1 VSSLTEQQ
9 QKAVETIDKHV
20 LVCAG
25 AGSGKTHV
33 LIERFIEI
41 LKKNEDVS
49 VAHLVAVTFTRKA
62 AVEMR
67 NRLKTKFKQ
76 LVDEAGENTERWQSC
91 LGEVDGA
98 RIGTIHSLCE
108 FIIKSFPVEAGID
121 PQFEVLDDLGQA
133 ELLSESIDQSF
144 REVIAGAATEQKLF
158 EDFDLDIIRQ
168 LVIQG
173 IRGSSRFIESLHNF
187 PINDEPKLALHL
199 EHHIKRARKI
209 CLAQLIQNAEWQQNI
224 PRVETAELPSGN
236 KLESYRKEFL
246 ESSRVVES
254 LTKGGK
260 PVDELVDAA
269 WAGLCTI
276 AGQTPRTTGG
286 PDGKGLR
293 DLMKGVRELCKGF
306 AERISPTLV
315 SSDQDALR
323 CISALVSL
331 IQRTMDIYEERK
343 RLDLLLDFNDL
354 IALAFSAL
362 KRDNSAAARFFNEN
376 THTLL
381 VDEFQDTNTVQ
392 SDLLALIAG
401 KKAKYFLIGDDKQ
414 SIYRFQGADVSTFNT
429 WRRRFDSTEEA
440 VTLSL
445 SDSFRSHPELVA
457 FVNIVFAAL
466 MVDAGDDESHRA
478 VFERLK
484 AARTDEDS
492 GRIEML
498 VCQPD
503 FDAVE
508 NDPDAPRRMES
519 QAVADWIQSKIAQK
533 CTIYDK
539 HQGLQREVALGDFAV
554 LVPRN
559 SDFAYF
565 ERAMSDRSMPY
576 VVVSGKG
583 YLDRQ
588 EILDL
593 ENLMRFL
600 ASPRDNHALVAALR
614 SPMFALSDDLLHQ
627 IAIDGGT
634 HRNDSLWRKMRGYE
648 QRAETSSPVLSRAV
662 ALLENFLLQ
671 SKLLP
676 LSALV
681 RTIILQTHYD
691 LILLSVP
698 NGLQRSRNIWKLV
711 ALAGEKEQC
720 SCGEFAEMLAR
731 MREVGVKLS
740 DAPTDDSNAVKL
752 MTIHASK
759 GLEFPYVALP
769 VLSARNAVKSDR
781 LMFHKDYGLAF
792 NTARTEEDQTPTWLQ
807 ACKVLD
813 EDMEL
818 AEKKR
823 LFYVAMTRAR
833 DSLGLFV
840 HSDGGDKNTFKSWL
854 LESLQID
861 QDDLY
866 VRGLVKQLRHGS
878 DTASLSIVQYE
889 PENKEDSGSQAES
902 ENQTA
907 FGDQAESGVDAE
919 TAAEINNQAEPESEF
934 DDLVSAENI
943 AAPEFEFEEFERE
956 EFEPSPQELDARQ
969 INESLELDESRKAQH
984 ARGLIA
990 RLNQATAS
998 SAALDLQPKQE
1009 VKMAAKLPKISDV
1022 QSGVA
1027 VVADESGQM
1036 KFLFAQELDV
1046 VCDDEVSRTE
1056 SMESNELGESVF
1068 ALSDLPIESIEAT
1081 EPTEATEAT
1090 DTDRYTEYLLE
1101 PLQKQTIALPS
1112 SWQGSERVTSKTDQP
1127 LFSAT
1132 LLGTFFHSLMENIP
1146 SDGRLMT
1153 QSEVEAIAF
1162 SQSGVIP
1169 LPQNLKAL
1177 VQHGMDLLRKFY
1189 DSSFFVMFIGA
1200 KRRLHE
1206 LPYLYNTADG
1216 ATCSRRPDLVLEQ
1229 GLNQWLLVDYKTDHF
1244 DRADLMKHTRDHS
1257 EQLQTY
1263 VKELN
1268 ELLGV
1273 NLKAYVYYAQYG
1285 LLQECLD

>member
-41 LKKNEDVS
+41 LKKNENVS

-67 NRLKTKFKQ
+67 NRLKAKFKQ
-76 LVDEAGENTERWQSC
+76 LVDEDSDNAERWQSC

-108 FIIKSFPVEAGID
+108 FIIKSFPVEADID
-121 PQFEVLDDLGQA
+121 PQFEVLDDLAQA
-133 ELLSESIDQSF
+133 ELLSESIDHAF

-158 EDFDLDIIRQ
+158 QDFDLDIIRQ

-173 IRGSSRFIESLHNF
+173 IKGSLRFTESLNNF
-187 PINDEPKLALHL
+187 PLSDPPKLALHID
-199 EHHIKRARKI
+199 HHIRRARKI
-209 CLAQLIQNAEWQQNI
+209 CLAQLIQNAEWQQNV
-224 PRVETAELPSGN
+224 PRIETAELPPGN
-236 KLESYRKEFL
+236 KLETFRKECL
-246 ESSRVVES
+246 ESARVVES
-254 LTKGGK
+254 LTQGGK
-260 PVDELVDAA
+260 PADELVDAA
-269 WAGLCTI
+269 WNAICTI
-276 AGQTPRTTGG
+276 ASQSPRTTGG
-286 PDGKGLR
+286 PDGKSLR
-293 DLMKGVRELCKGF
+293 DLMKCVRELCKGF
-306 AERISPTLV
+306 AERISPTLA

-323 CISALVSL
+323 CISALVAL
-331 IQRTMDIYEERK
+331 IQRTMNIYEERK
-343 RLDLLLDFNDL
+343 RADLLLDFNDL
-354 IALAFSAL
+354 IALAFGAL
-362 KRDNSAAARFFNEN
+362 KRENSAAAKFFNEN

-401 KKAKYFLIGDDKQ
+401 NKAKYFLIGDDKQ

-429 WRRRFDSTEEA
+429 WRRRFDSTDEA
-440 VTLSL
+440 ITLSL

-466 MVDAGDDESHRA
+466 MIDAGDDESHRA

-484 AARTDEDS
+484 AARTDADT

-498 VCQPD
+498 VCQPG
-503 FDAVE
+503 FEAAE
-508 NDPDAPRRMES
+508 NDPDAPRRLES
-519 QAVADWIQSKIAQK
+519 QAVADWIQNKIAQK

-539 HQGLQREVALGDFAV
+539 HQGVQREVALGDFAV

-600 ASPRDNHALVAALR
+600 ASPRDNHALVATLR
-614 SPMFALSDDLLHQ
+614 SPIFALSDDLLHK
-627 IAIDGGT
+627 ISTDGGT
-634 HRNDSLWRKMRGYE
+634 HHNDSLWRKMRAYE
-648 QRAETSSPVLSRAV
+648 RRTEASVTVLSRAV
-662 ALLENFLLQ
+662 ALLENFLVQ

-681 RTIILQTHYD
+681 RTIVLQTHYD
-691 LILLSVP
+691 LILLTVP
-698 NGLQRSRNIWKLV
+698 NGLQRSRNVWKLV
-711 ALAGEKEQC
+711 ALAADKEQC

-781 LMFHKDYGLAF
+781 LMFHKDYGLSF
-792 NTARTEEDQTPTWLQ
+792 NTARTEEDETPTWLQ

-840 HSDGGDKNTFKSWL
+840 QSEGGDKNTFKSWL
-854 LESLQID
+854 LDSLQIEP
-861 QDDLY
+861 DDLY
-866 VRGLVKQLRHGS
+866 MRGLVKQLRHGS
-878 DTASLSIVQYE
+878 DAATLSIVQYE
-889 PENKEDSGSQAES
+889 PGNIKAPLQSVEQALPSAEAFRAGDSGK
-902 ENQTA
+902 
-907 FGDQAESGVDAE
+907 E
-919 TAAEINNQAEPESEF
+919 TVSEF
-934 DDLVSAENI
+934 EID
-943 AAPEFEFEEFERE
+943 EFERG
-956 EFEPSPQELDARQ
+956 EFEPASFPHSTGNTNR
-969 INESLELDESRKAQH
+969 LELDKARRAKN
-984 ARGLIA
+984 ARELMT

-998 SAALDLQPKQE
+998 VSASNPDQE
-1009 VKMAAKLPKISDV
+1009 LKIAAGLPKISDV

-1027 VVADESGQM
+1027 VVSDESGQM
-1036 KFLFAQELDV
+1036 KFLFPQ
-1046 VCDDEVSRTE
+1046 EVSFAAEDE
-1056 SMESNELGESVF
+1056 SARAEALLLAESSEIATSLAPE
-1068 ALSDLPIESIEAT
+1068 EAT
-1081 EPTEATEAT
+1081 SKLFNEAAGIAA
-1090 DTDRYTEYLLE
+1090 DNFANYTEHLLE
-1101 PLQKQTIALPS
+1101 PLLKQSSALPS
-1112 SWQGSERVTSKTDQP
+1112 SWQGSERVSSKTDQP
-1127 LFSAT
+1127 VFPPT

-1146 SDGRLMT
+1146 ADGRLMT
-1153 QSEVEAIAF
+1153 QNEVEAIAF
-1162 SQSGVIP
+1162 SQSAVIP
-1169 LPQNLKAL
+1169 LPQNLDAL

-1189 DSSFFVMFIGA
+1189 NSSFFVIFIGA

-1216 ATCSRRPDLVLEQ
+1216 TTCARRPDLVLEQ
-1229 GLNQWLLVDYKTDHF
+1229 GLNQWMLVDYKTDHF
-1244 DRADLMKHTRDHS
+1244 DRPDLMKHTLRHS

-1273 NLKAYVYYAQYG
+1273 PLKGYVYYAQYG

>member
-49 VAHLVAVTFTRKA
+49 VSHLVAVTFTRKA

-67 NRLKTKFKQ
+67 NRLKAKFKQ

-121 PQFEVLDDLGQA
+121 PQFEVLDDLAQA
-133 ELLSESIDQSF
+133 ELLSESIDQAF
-144 REVIAGAATEQKLF
+144 REVIAGAATEQTLF

-173 IRGSSRFIESLHNF
+173 IRGSSRFIESLSNF
-187 PINDEPKLALHL
+187 PLNDEARLALHM

-209 CLAQLIQNAEWQQNI
+209 CLAQLIQNVEWQQNV
-224 PRVETAELPSGN
+224 PRVETVELPSGN
-236 KLESYRKEFL
+236 KLESFRKEFL
-246 ESSRVVES
+246 ESARVVES
-254 LTKGGK
+254 LTQGGK
-260 PVDELVDAA
+260 PADELVDAA

-276 AGQTPRTTGG
+276 ANQSPRTTGG

-293 DLMKGVRELCKGF
+293 DLMKSVRELCKGF
-306 AERISPTLV
+306 AERISPTLA

-323 CISALVSL
+323 CISALVAL

-343 RLDLLLDFNDL
+343 RVDLLLDFNDL
-354 IALAFSAL
+354 IALAFGAL
-362 KRDNSAAARFFNEN
+362 KRENSAAARFFNEN

-401 KKAKYFLIGDDKQ
+401 NKAKYFLIGDDKQ

-429 WRRRFDSTEEA
+429 WRRRFDSTDEA

-484 AARTDEDS
+484 AARTDEDT

-503 FDAVE
+503 FEAVE
-508 NDPDAPRRMES
+508 NDPDAPRRLES
-519 QAVADWIQSKIAQK
+519 VAVADWIQSKIAQK

-614 SPMFALSDDLLHQ
+614 SPMFALSDDLVHK
-627 IAIDGGT
+627 ISIDGGT
-634 HRNDSLWRKMRGYE
+634 HRNDSLWRKMRSYE
-648 QRAETSSPVLSRAV
+648 QRTETSSPVLSRAV
-662 ALLENFLLQ
+662 ALLESFLLQ

-711 ALAGEKEQC
+711 ALSGEKEQC

-840 HSDGGDKNTFKSWL
+840 QSDGGDKNTFKSWL
-854 LESLQID
+854 LDSLRID
-861 QDDLY
+861 PDDLY
-866 VRGLVKQLRHGS
+866 VRGLVKQLGHGS
-878 DTASLSIVQYE
+878 DAASLSIVQYE
-889 PENKEDSGSQAES
+889 PENAGESGSEDAS
-902 ENQTA
+902 EERACTIA
-907 FGDQAESGVDAE
+907 AMTPSEKE
-919 TAAEINNQAEPESEF
+919 TASEF
-934 DDLVSAENI
+934 EIDDLV
-943 AAPEFEFEEFERE
+943 RE
-956 EFEPSPQELDARQ
+956 EFEPSPHAKHAQQTNDSS
-969 INESLELDESRKAQH
+969 NLDEAQRAKN
-984 ARGLIA
+984 ARELIT

-998 SAALDLQPKQE
+998 ASTPNAEPE
-1009 VKMAAKLPKISDV
+1009 VKIAAKLPKISDV

-1027 VVADESGQM
+1027 VVSDESGQM
-1036 KFLFAQELDV
+1036 RFLFAQELSVASEEEV
-1046 VCDDEVSRTE
+1046 VFVQPLESAEPTE
-1056 SMESNELGESVF
+1056 QTEGIEGTGGTETTAGTEGIEGTAVIGPPE
-1068 ALSDLPIESIEAT
+1068 PIES
-1081 EPTEATEAT
+1081 P
-1090 DTDRYTEYLLE
+1090 YTEHLLE
-1101 PLQKQTIALPS
+1101 PLQKQTTALPS
-1112 SWQGSERVTSKTDQP
+1112 SWQGSERVSSKTDQP
-1127 LFSAT
+1127 VFSAT

-1146 SDGRLMT
+1146 ADGRLMT

-1189 DSSFFVMFIGA
+1189 DSSFFVIFIGA

-1216 ATCSRRPDLVLEQ
+1216 TTSARRPDLVLEQ
-1229 GLNQWLLVDYKTDHF
+1229 GLNQWLLVDYKTDQF
-1244 DRADLMKHTRDHS
+1244 DRADLMKHTLEHS

-1273 NLKAYVYYAQYG
+1273 QLKAYVYYAQYG

>member
-1 VSSLTEQQ
+1 MSSLTEQQ
-9 QKAVETIDKHV
+9 QKAVETIDRHV

-49 VAHLVAVTFTRKA
+49 VSHLVAVTFTRKA

-67 NRLKTKFKQ
+67 NRLKAKFKQ
-76 LVDEAGENTERWQSC
+76 LVDDAEGNTERWQSC

-121 PQFEVLDDLGQA
+121 PQFEVLDDLAQA

-144 REVIAGAATEQKLF
+144 REVIAGAATEQTLF
-158 EDFDLDIIRQ
+158 ENFDLDIIRQ

-173 IRGSSRFIESLHNF
+173 IKGSSRFVESLQNF
-187 PINDEPKLALHL
+187 PLQDEAKLSLHL

-209 CLAQLIQNAEWQQNI
+209 CLAQLVQSAEWQQNVS
-224 PRVETAELPSGN
+224 RVETAELPSGN
-236 KLESYRKEFL
+236 KLEIFRKEFL
-246 ESSRVVES
+246 ESARVVENM
-254 LTKGGK
+254 TKGGK
-260 PVDELVDAA
+260 PADELVDAA
-269 WAGLCTI
+269 WSGLSTI
-276 AGQTPRTTGG
+276 AGQSPRTTGG
-286 PDGKGLR
+286 PDGKPLR
-293 DLMKGVRELCKGF
+293 DLMKEVRELCKGF
-306 AERISPTLV
+306 AERIAPTLV
-315 SSDQDALR
+315 ASDQDALR
-323 CISALVSL
+323 CIAALVAL

-343 RLDLLLDFNDL
+343 RVDLLLDFNDL
-354 IALAFSAL
+354 IALAFGAL
-362 KRDNSAAARFFNEN
+362 KKENSAAARFFNEN

-401 KKAKYFLIGDDKQ
+401 DKAKYFLIGDDKQ

-429 WRRRFDSTEEA
+429 WRRRFDSTDDA
-440 VTLSL
+440 ITLSL

-457 FVNIVFAAL
+457 FVNIVFASL
-466 MVDAGDDESHRA
+466 MVDVGDDESHRA

-484 AARTDEDS
+484 AARTDEDT

-503 FDAVE
+503 FESVE
-508 NDPDAPRRMES
+508 NDPDAPRRLES
-519 QAVADWIQSKIAQK
+519 QAVADWIQSKIVQK

-600 ASPRDNHALVAALR
+600 AAPRDNHALVASLR
-614 SPMFALSDDLLHQ
+614 SPMFALSDDLIHK
-627 IAIDGGT
+627 IAVDGGT
-634 HRNDSLWRKMRGYE
+634 HRNDSLWRKMRGFE
-648 QRAETSSPVLSRAV
+648 QREEIPSPVLSRAV

-711 ALAGEKEQC
+711 AIAAEKEQC

-792 NTARTEEDQTPTWLQ
+792 NTARTDEDQTPTWLQ

-840 HSDGGDKNTFKSWL
+840 QSDGGDRNTFKSWL
-854 LESLQID
+854 LESLHIEP
-861 QDDLY
+861 DDLY
-866 VRGLVKQLRHGS
+866 VHGLVKELRHGS

-889 PENKEDSGSQAES
+889 PKTAPLATREAES
-902 ENQTA
+902 DLDVVLDVNS
-907 FGDQAESGVDAE
+907 DLNSDLNLNLSRVD
-919 TAAEINNQAEPESEF
+919 S
-934 DDLVSAENI
+934 
-943 AAPEFEFEEFERE
+943 
-956 EFEPSPQELDARQ
+956 QELDFDAFEFDASPSPEQEKDKEARH
-969 INESLELDESRKAQH
+969 AQE
-984 ARGLIA
+984 LIA
-990 RLNQATAS
+990 RLKEATAPL
-998 SAALDLQPKQE
+998 AAPE
-1009 VKMAAKLPKISDV
+1009 VKGAASLPKISDV
-1022 QSGVA
+1022 HSGVA

-1036 KFLFAQELDV
+1036 KFLFSQDFEVANDDDGAFLESSGRGSPDSIGREELYSSEHTVMADSPQFRSE
-1046 VCDDEVSRTE
+1046 DPFTE
-1056 SMESNELGESVF
+1056 HL
-1068 ALSDLPIESIEAT
+1068 I
-1081 EPTEATEAT
+1081 
-1090 DTDRYTEYLLE
+1090 E
-1101 PLQKQTIALPS
+1101 PLQKQSVALPS
-1112 SWQGSERVTSKTDQP
+1112 SWQGSERVSSKSDQP
-1127 LFSAT
+1127 VFSAT

-1162 SQSGVIP
+1162 SQPNVIP
-1169 LPQNLKAL
+1169 LPQNLRAL
-1177 VQHGMDLLRKFY
+1177 VQHGMELLNKFY
-1189 DSSFFVMFIGA
+1189 ESSFFMIFIGA

-1216 ATCSRRPDLVLEQ
+1216 ATCARRPDLVLEQ

-1244 DRADLMKHTRDHS
+1244 DRADLMKHTLEHS

-1273 NLKAYVYYAQYG
+1273 QLKAYVYYAQYG

>member
-41 LKKNEDVS
+41 LKKNENVS
-49 VAHLVAVTFTRKA
+49 VSHLVAVTFTRKA

-67 NRLKTKFKQ
+67 NRLKAKFKQ

-121 PQFEVLDDLGQA
+121 PQFEVLDDLAQA
-133 ELLSESIDQSF
+133 ELLSESIDQAF
-144 REVIAGAATEQKLF
+144 REVIAGAATEQTLF

-173 IRGSSRFIESLHNF
+173 IKGSSRFIESLNNF
-187 PINDEPKLALHL
+187 PLNDEPKLALHM
-199 EHHIKRARKI
+199 EHHIQRARKI
-209 CLAQLIQNAEWQQNI
+209 CLAQLIQNPEWQQNV
-224 PRVETAELPSGN
+224 PRVETAELPAGN
-236 KLESYRKEFL
+236 KLETFRKEFL
-246 ESSRVVES
+246 QSARIVES
-254 LTKGGK
+254 LTQGGK
-260 PVDELVDAA
+260 PADELVDDA
-269 WAGLCTI
+269 WAGLYTI
-276 AGQTPRTTGG
+276 ANQSPRTTGG

-306 AERISPTLV
+306 AERISPTLA

-323 CISALVSL
+323 CISALVAL
-331 IQRTMDIYEERK
+331 IQRTIDIYGERK
-343 RLDLLLDFNDL
+343 RVDLLLDFNDL
-354 IALAFSAL
+354 IALAFGAL
-362 KRDNSAAARFFNEN
+362 KHENSAAARFFNEN

-401 KKAKYFLIGDDKQ
+401 SKAKYFLIGDDKQ

-429 WRRRFDSTEEA
+429 WRRRFDSTDEA

-457 FVNIVFAAL
+457 FVNIVFASL

-492 GRIEML
+492 GRVEML

-503 FDAVE
+503 FEAVE
-508 NDPDAPRRMES
+508 NDPDAPRRLES
-519 QAVADWIQSKIAQK
+519 EAVADWIQSKIAQK

-614 SPMFALSDDLLHQ
+614 SPMFALSDDLLHK
-627 IAIDGGT
+627 ISVDGGT
-634 HRNDSLWRKMRGYE
+634 HRNDSLWRKMRSYE
-648 QRAETSSPVLSRAV
+648 QRVEAASPVLSRAV

-698 NGLQRSRNIWKLV
+698 NGLQRSRNVWKLV

-731 MREVGVKLS
+731 MRQVGVKLS

-792 NTARTEEDQTPTWLQ
+792 NTARTEEDQIPTWLQ

-840 HSDGGDKNTFKSWL
+840 QSDGGDKNTFKSWL
-854 LESLQID
+854 LDSLQID
-861 QDDLY
+861 PDDLY

-878 DTASLSIVQYE
+878 DAASLSIVQYE
-889 PENKEDSGSQAES
+889 PIPAS
-902 ENQTA
+902 EPLPSEEVFNA
-907 FGDQAESGVDAE
+907 VGGVDENESKTE
-919 TAAEINNQAEPESEF
+919 TDSEF
-934 DDLVSAENI
+934 EVN
-943 AAPEFEFEEFERE
+943 EFERE
-956 EFEPSPQELDARQ
+956 EFEPTPLTAGAGHGTK
-969 INESLELDESRKAQH
+969 SLELNE
-984 ARGLIA
+984 ARRAKGARDLIT
-990 RLNQATAS
+990 LLSQATTAT
-998 SAALDLQPKQE
+998 SAPNPDQE
-1009 VKMAAKLPKISDV
+1009 IKIAAKLPRISDV

-1027 VVADESGQM
+1027 VVSDESGQM
-1036 KFLFAQELDV
+1036 KFLFAQEV
-1046 VCDDEVSRTE
+1046 NVAADDESARPD
-1056 SMESNELGESVF
+1056 SALMMEPPQISPRLAF
-1068 ALSDLPIESIEAT
+1068 EAT
-1081 EPTEATEAT
+1081 ASLKLDDATGEASTAAASTAEAST
-1090 DTDRYTEYLLE
+1090 AADAITSYTEHLLE
-1101 PLQKQTIALPS
+1101 PLQKQTTVLPS
-1112 SWQGSERVTSKTDQP
+1112 SWQGSERVSSKTDQP
-1127 LFSAT
+1127 VFSAT

-1153 QSEVEAIAF
+1153 QGEVEAIAF
-1162 SQSGVIP
+1162 SQPGVIP

-1189 DSSFFVMFIGA
+1189 ESSFFVIFIGA

-1216 ATCSRRPDLVLEQ
+1216 TTCSRRPDLVLEQ

-1244 DRADLMKHTRDHS
+1244 DRADLMKHTLEHS

-1268 ELLGV
+1268 DLLGV
-1273 NLKAYVYYAQYG
+1273 QLKAYVYYAQYG

>member
-1 VSSLTEQQ
+1 MSSLTEQQ

-41 LKKNEDVS
+41 LKKNENVS

-67 NRLKTKFKQ
+67 NRLKAKFKQ
-76 LVDEAGENTERWQSC
+76 LVDEDSDNAERWQSC

-108 FIIKSFPVEAGID
+108 FIIKSFPVEADID
-121 PQFEVLDDLGQA
+121 PQFEVLDDLAQA
-133 ELLSESIDQSF
+133 ELLSESIDHAF

-158 EDFDLDIIRQ
+158 QDFDLDIIRQ

-173 IRGSSRFIESLHNF
+173 IKGSLRFTESLNNF
-187 PINDEPKLALHL
+187 PLSDPPKLALHID
-199 EHHIKRARKI
+199 HHIRRARKI
-209 CLAQLIQNAEWQQNI
+209 CLAQLIQNAEWQQNV
-224 PRVETAELPSGN
+224 PRIETAELPPGN
-236 KLESYRKEFL
+236 KLETFRKECL
-246 ESSRVVES
+246 ESARVVES
-254 LTKGGK
+254 LTQGGK
-260 PVDELVDAA
+260 PADELVDAA
-269 WAGLCTI
+269 WNAICTI
-276 AGQTPRTTGG
+276 ASQSPRTTGG
-286 PDGKGLR
+286 PDGKSLR
-293 DLMKGVRELCKGF
+293 DLMKCVRELCKGF
-306 AERISPTLV
+306 AERISPTLA

-323 CISALVSL
+323 CISALVAL
-331 IQRTMDIYEERK
+331 IQRTMNIYEERK
-343 RLDLLLDFNDL
+343 RADLLLDFNDL
-354 IALAFSAL
+354 IALAFGAL
-362 KRDNSAAARFFNEN
+362 KRENSAAAKFFNEN

-401 KKAKYFLIGDDKQ
+401 NKAKYFLIGDDKQ

-429 WRRRFDSTEEA
+429 WRRRFDSTDEA
-440 VTLSL
+440 ITLSL

-466 MVDAGDDESHRA
+466 MIDAGDDESHRA

-484 AARTDEDS
+484 AARTDADT

-498 VCQPD
+498 VCQPG
-503 FDAVE
+503 FEAAE
-508 NDPDAPRRMES
+508 NDPDAPRRLES
-519 QAVADWIQSKIAQK
+519 QAVADWIQNKIAQK

-539 HQGLQREVALGDFAV
+539 HQGVQREVALGDFAV

-600 ASPRDNHALVAALR
+600 ASPRDNHALVATLR
-614 SPMFALSDDLLHQ
+614 SPIFALSDDLLHK
-627 IAIDGGT
+627 ISTDGGT
-634 HRNDSLWRKMRGYE
+634 HHNDSLWRKMRAYE
-648 QRAETSSPVLSRAV
+648 RRTEASVTVLSRAV
-662 ALLENFLLQ
+662 ALLENFLVQ

-681 RTIILQTHYD
+681 RTIVLQTHYD
-691 LILLSVP
+691 LILLTVP
-698 NGLQRSRNIWKLV
+698 NGLQRSRNVWKLV
-711 ALAGEKEQC
+711 ALAADKEQC

-781 LMFHKDYGLAF
+781 LMFHKDYGLSF
-792 NTARTEEDQTPTWLQ
+792 NTARTEEDETPTWLQ

-840 HSDGGDKNTFKSWL
+840 QSEGGDKNTFKSWL
-854 LESLQID
+854 LDSLQIEP
-861 QDDLY
+861 DDLY
-866 VRGLVKQLRHGS
+866 MRGLVKQLRHGS
-878 DTASLSIVQYE
+878 DAATLSIVQYE
-889 PENKEDSGSQAES
+889 PGNIKAPLQSVEQALPSAEAFRAGDSGK
-902 ENQTA
+902 
-907 FGDQAESGVDAE
+907 E
-919 TAAEINNQAEPESEF
+919 TVSEF
-934 DDLVSAENI
+934 EID
-943 AAPEFEFEEFERE
+943 EFERG
-956 EFEPSPQELDARQ
+956 EFEPASFPHSTGNTNR
-969 INESLELDESRKAQH
+969 LELDKARRAKN
-984 ARGLIA
+984 ARELMT

-998 SAALDLQPKQE
+998 VSASNPDQE
-1009 VKMAAKLPKISDV
+1009 LKIAAGLPKISDV

-1027 VVADESGQM
+1027 VVSDESGQM
-1036 KFLFAQELDV
+1036 KFLFPQ
-1046 VCDDEVSRTE
+1046 EVSFAAEDE
-1056 SMESNELGESVF
+1056 SARAEALLLAESSEIATSLAPE
-1068 ALSDLPIESIEAT
+1068 EAT
-1081 EPTEATEAT
+1081 SKLFNEAAGIAA
-1090 DTDRYTEYLLE
+1090 DNFANYTEHLLE
-1101 PLQKQTIALPS
+1101 PLLKQSSALPS
-1112 SWQGSERVTSKTDQP
+1112 SWQGSERVSSKTDQP
-1127 LFSAT
+1127 VFPPT

-1146 SDGRLMT
+1146 ADGRLMT
-1153 QSEVEAIAF
+1153 QNEVEAIAF
-1162 SQSGVIP
+1162 SQSAVIP
-1169 LPQNLKAL
+1169 LPQNLDAL

-1189 DSSFFVMFIGA
+1189 NSSFFVIFIGA

-1216 ATCSRRPDLVLEQ
+1216 TTCARRPDLVLEQ
-1229 GLNQWLLVDYKTDHF
+1229 GLNQWMLVDYKTDHF
-1244 DRADLMKHTRDHS
+1244 DRPDLMKHTLRHS

-1273 NLKAYVYYAQYG
+1273 PLKGYVYYAQYG

>member
-41 LKKNEDVS
+41 LKKNEGVS
-49 VAHLVAVTFTRKA
+49 VSHLVAVTFTRKA

-67 NRLKTKFKQ
+67 NRLKAKFKQ

-133 ELLSESIDQSF
+133 ELLSESIDQAF
-144 REVIAGAATEQKLF
+144 REVIAGAATEQALF

-173 IRGSSRFIESLHNF
+173 IKGSSRFIESLKNF
-187 PINDEPKLALHL
+187 PLQDEPKLALHM

-209 CLAQLIQNAEWQQNI
+209 CLAQLIQNVEWQQNVA
-224 PRVETAELPSGN
+224 RVETVELPSGN
-236 KLESYRKEFL
+236 KLESFRKEFL
-246 ESSRVVES
+246 ESARVVES
-254 LTKGGK
+254 LTRGGK

-269 WAGLCTI
+269 WVGLCTI
-276 AGQTPRTTGG
+276 ANQSPRTTGG

-293 DLMKGVRELCKGF
+293 DLMKSVRELCKGF
-306 AERISPTLV
+306 AERISATLV
-315 SSDQDALR
+315 SSDQDAIR
-323 CISALVSL
+323 CISALVAL

-343 RLDLLLDFNDL
+343 RVDLLLDFNDL

-362 KRDNSAAARFFNEN
+362 KRENSAAARFFNEN

-401 KKAKYFLIGDDKQ
+401 SKAKYFLIGDDKQ

-429 WRRRFDSTEEA
+429 WRRRFDATDEA

-503 FDAVE
+503 FEAVE
-508 NDPDAPRRMES
+508 NDPDAPKRLES
-519 QAVADWIQSKIAQK
+519 EAVADWIQSKIAQN

-539 HQGLQREVALGDFAV
+539 HQGLKREVALGDFAV

-600 ASPRDNHALVAALR
+600 ASPRDNHSLVAALR
-614 SPMFALSDDLLHQ
+614 SPMFALSDDLLHK
-627 IAIDGGT
+627 ISIDGGT
-634 HRNDSLWRKMRGYE
+634 HRNDSLWRKMRSYE
-648 QRAETSSPVLSRAV
+648 QRTETSSPVLSRAV

-681 RTIILQTHYD
+681 RSIILQTHYD

-711 ALAGEKEQC
+711 ALAGEKEKC

-731 MREVGVKLS
+731 MRAVGVKLS

-792 NTARTEEDQTPTWLQ
+792 NTARTEEDQVPTWLQ

-840 HSDGGDKNTFKSWL
+840 QSDGGDKNTFKSWL

-861 QDDLY
+861 PDDLY
-866 VRGLVKQLRHGS
+866 VRRLVKQLRHGS

-889 PENKEDSGSQAES
+889 PANTGG
-902 ENQTA
+902 
-907 FGDQAESGVDAE
+907 FGDMDGPEDQVQSEVSVASGF
-919 TAAEINNQAEPESEF
+919 EIDEF
-934 DDLVSAENI
+934 V
-943 AAPEFEFEEFERE
+943 RE
-956 EFEPSPQELDARQ
+956 EFEPSPTPPPEDALQTNR
-969 INESLELDESRKAQH
+969 SLKLDESRKAEN
-984 ARGLIA
+984 ARELIT

-998 SAALDLQPKQE
+998 ASSLNEKPE
-1009 VKMAAKLPKISDV
+1009 VKIAAKLPKISDV

-1027 VVADESGQM
+1027 VVSDESGQM
-1036 KFLFAQELDV
+1036 KFLFPQDLSVVQEEDV
-1046 VCDDEVSRTE
+1046 VLVEQLEAPESLEQTGQTE
-1056 SMESNELGESVF
+1056 QTEQRAGFDSFDPVQS
-1068 ALSDLPIESIEAT
+1068 AEAT
-1081 EPTEATEAT
+1081 YSEH
-1090 DTDRYTEYLLE
+1090 LLE
-1101 PLQKQTIALPS
+1101 PLQKQTTALPS
-1112 SWQGSERVTSKTDQP
+1112 SWQGSERVSSKTDQP
-1127 LFSAT
+1127 VFSAT

-1146 SDGRLMT
+1146 VDGRLLT

-1162 SQSGVIP
+1162 SQPGVIP

-1177 VQHGMDLLRKFY
+1177 VQHGMDLLQKFY
-1189 DSSFFVMFIGA
+1189 DSSFFVVFIGA

-1216 ATCSRRPDLVLEQ
+1216 ATCSRRPDLVIEQ

-1244 DRADLMKHTRDHS
+1244 DRADLMKHTLEHS

-1273 NLKAYVYYAQYG
+1273 QLKAYLYYAQYG
-1285 LLQECLD
+1285 LLQECFD